1 VWRDRVERD
10 IRDQSAA
17 SRTHILLGPGAAQF
31 TLASAYDGS
40 AALTDD
46 LLRT

>member
-1 VWRDRVERD
+1 VWRDRVERG
-10 IRDQSAA
+10 IRYQSAA
-17 SRTHILLGPGAAQF
+17 FRTHILLGPGAAQF
-31 TLASAYDGS
+31 TLASAYGS